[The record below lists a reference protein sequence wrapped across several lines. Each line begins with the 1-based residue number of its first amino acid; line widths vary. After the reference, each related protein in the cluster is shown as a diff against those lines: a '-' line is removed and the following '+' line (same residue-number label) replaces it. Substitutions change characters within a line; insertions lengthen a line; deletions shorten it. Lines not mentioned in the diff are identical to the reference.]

1 MKKTNNS
8 SHRLTISIVLLGAI
22 VFFVSLLLLPK
33 SPKIDKGAI
42 SVKLATKT
50 INEGR
55 ESGSQEKIMEG
66 VGLLKEVLKKDDE
79 NIDAIWELGKLSME
93 SSQYDKAIIRFEKF
107 VSLTEENDKTSGLIF
122 LADAYF
128 LSGFEQKALDALVE
142 AKKHTKDEKLLIEID
157 DRLKIINKI

>member
-8 SHRLTISIVLLGAI
+8 SHKLTISIVLLGAI

-33 SPKIDKGAI
+33 SPQVDQEAVD
-42 SVKLATKT
+42 VKLATKT

-55 ESGSQEKIMEG
+55 ETGSQEKIMEG
-66 VGLLKEVLKKDDE
+66 VGLLKKVLEKDDK

-93 SSQYDKAIIRFEKF
+93 SSQYEKAIERFEKF
-107 VSLTEENDKTSGLIF
+107 VSLTEGNDKASGLVF

-128 LSGFEQKALDALVE
+128 LSGFEDKALDALID
-142 AKKHTKDEKLLIEID
+142 ARTHTKDEKLLIEID